1 MIELTFSV
9 LLQMASFIPG
19 VCVCGGWGGD
29 CTGLTEDWYQNI
41 FVVAGTTYQYGNSLI
56 SQQSWGGSDLA
67 V

>member
-1 MIELTFSV
+1 M
-9 LLQMASFIPG
+9 
-19 VCVCGGWGGD
+19 CVCGGWGGGGGGD

-41 FVVAGTTYQYGNSLI
+41 FVVAGTSATTYQYGNSLI